1 VLFKAAM
8 TLDGKVAT
16 QGGDSKW
23 ISSEESRL
31 RTHQWRAE
39 CDAVAI
45 GIGTA
50 LADDPQLTAR
60 ISDPPVHRQ
69 PRRVVFDSLARLP
82 LDSKLVL
89 GAREVPL
96 TVVVSRAAPRT
107 ATDAL
112 ATHGADVIVATG
124 QNEPARVRSAL
135 DQLGADGIGSI
146 LLEGGPHL
154 AGAFMDAGEVDEM
167 RLFLAPMVLGG
178 RTARDPLE
186 GEGVD
191 AIADA
196 ARALTLEC
204 DRVGEDLLVSAR
216 VKDW

>member
-1 VLFKAAM
+1 M
-8 TLDGKVAT
+8 
-16 QGGDSKW
+16 
-23 ISSEESRL
+23 
-31 RTHQWRAE
+31 
-39 CDAVAI
+39 
-45 GIGTA
+45 
-50 LADDPQLTAR
+50 
-60 ISDPPVHRQ
+60 
-69 PRRVVFDSLARLP
+69 FDSLARLP
-82 LDSKLVL
+82 LESKLVH
-89 GAREVPL
+89 GAREFAL
-96 TVVVSRAAPRT
+96 TVVVSRAAPRA

-112 ATHGADVIVATG
+112 VAHGAEVIVATG

-154 AGAFMDAGEVDEM
+154 AGVFMDAGEVDEM

-196 ARALTLEC
+196 ARALTLDC

-216 VKDW
+216 IKEW